1 MQWLNSL
8 SIRNKILVGSYS
20 IVILFSIATLAV
32 TMIAGASLY
41 VSLFIII
48 ALAAVTYPISS
59 MIEKTITRSIGEL
72 TDVAFRIS
80 KGDFSQRVD
89 VNSTVGQ
96 LGHSF
101 NSMIDKLK
109 DILNESMKISRT
121 VSDSSGN
128 ILDKNKDLKTIME
141 QVTHSCSELAV
152 GANEISEDVAGMS
165 DSIQE
170 IEEKISAYADTTRQ
184 INHQSELTL
193 SLVEKG
199 RQSVETQ
206 SESMRLN
213 VEATAVVSETIGELS
228 RKAEGIT
235 KITRTISEI
244 AEQTNL
250 LSLNASIEA
259 ARAGEHGRGFAV
271 VAQEV
276 RNLAEESSASTK
288 EVFGLVRGI
297 EQSVKNAI
305 EKIQANEQIVNEQSE
320 RLKESEQVFH
330 EIVGSV
336 QFITGQISSFSK
348 EIELMLDS
356 ARKISSSI
364 QNISAI
370 TEESAAGTQEVSAS
384 MNEQITSVQEVV
396 EETETMQQMVTKL
409 QKTIQVFK
417 F

>member
-1 MQWLNSL
+1 M
-8 SIRNKILVGSYS
+8 
-20 IVILFSIATLAV
+20 
-32 TMIAGASLY
+32 
-41 VSLFIII
+41 
-48 ALAAVTYPISS
+48 
-59 MIEKTITRSIGEL
+59 
-72 TDVAFRIS
+72 
-80 KGDFSQRVD
+80 D

-297 EQSVKNAI
+297 EQSVKKMRSRKFKPMN
-305 EKIQANEQIVNEQSE
+305 
-320 RLKESEQVFH
+320 RL
-330 EIVGSV
+330 
-336 QFITGQISSFSK
+336 
-348 EIELMLDS
+348 
-356 ARKISSSI
+356 
-364 QNISAI
+364 
-370 TEESAAGTQEVSAS
+370 
-384 MNEQITSVQEVV
+384 
-396 EETETMQQMVTKL
+396 
-409 QKTIQVFK
+409 
-417 F
+417 